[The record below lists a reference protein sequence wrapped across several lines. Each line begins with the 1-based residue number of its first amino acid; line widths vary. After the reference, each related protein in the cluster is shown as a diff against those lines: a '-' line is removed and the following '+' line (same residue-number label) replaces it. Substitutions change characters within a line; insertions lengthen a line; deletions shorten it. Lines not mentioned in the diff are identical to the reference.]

1 MVQNFNLRIHN
12 SLQINKKPP
21 TLPEYH
27 SQHTTSRQHK
37 TNYILQM
44 LFLVLAEGA
53 LNHPNSGNQPNF
65 KDLGKKCISNKHNSY
80 IAFLLNYLS
89 SPNEIFK

>member
-1 MVQNFNLRIHN
+1 
-12 SLQINKKPP
+12 
-21 TLPEYH
+21 
-27 SQHTTSRQHK
+27 
-37 TNYILQM
+37 M

-89 SPNEIFK
+89 SPNLNFK